1 MTVQR
6 SIRATFPLRF
16 ANTRTRDLLQLV
28 AARQGTSMNRLA
40 EDMIER
46 ELEVL
51 ALGLEV
57 NLTQTVELLRAYRG
71 EGRAEAW
78 SEFADA
84 EALPEP
90 LRARRAQA
98 DADPFGIARAFAVE
112 A

>member
-1 MTVQR
+1 
-6 SIRATFPLRF
+6 
-16 ANTRTRDLLQLV
+16 
-28 AARQGTSMNRLA
+28 MNRLA

-57 NLTQTVELLRAYRG
+57 NLTQTIELLRAYRG

-90 LRARRAQA
+90 LRARRTSVMS
-98 DADPFGIARAFAVE
+98 PSHVCNTIWTVIAAMQLR
-112 A
+112 

>member
-1 MTVQR
+1 
-6 SIRATFPLRF
+6 
-16 ANTRTRDLLQLV
+16 
-28 AARQGTSMNRLA
+28 MNRLA

-57 NLTQTVELLRAYRG
+57 SLTQTVELLRAYRG

-78 SEFADA
+78 SAFADA

-90 LRARRAQA
+90 LASRRMDA
-98 DADPFGIARAFAVE
+98 DADPYGIAKAFAAE